1 MFVEIVMAK
10 AARVARGGGGVGGT
24 VGGDRGGL
32 AHQRVSGVVAVAVG
46 GDRGDVG
53 RRRSG
58 GVEVLDFVLLWT
70 RYSKSEYH
78 VESVHDKPKTPKRRE
93 RKSAGILQRALGV
106 NQVGDQVART
116 IVFADDGGA
125 KTAALAPSEEIVGHQ
140 QEDCSLEAPIGGLL
154 LAGQK
159 TATMHLAASGVAIAW
174 LVPEYLGMG
183 TSGAFPAGRAAEEL
197 LCSLHCSPLLHLEL

>member
-32 AHQRVSGVVAVAVG
+32 AHQRSVAADNNNNIEETV
-46 GDRGDVG
+46 
-53 RRRSG
+53 
-58 GVEVLDFVLLWT
+58 T
-70 RYSKSEYH
+70 RQHAHPSTVYYCVYDYFHQGYSKSEYH

-116 IVFADDGGA
+116 IVFADDG
-125 KTAALAPSEEIVGHQ
+125 ALAPSEEIVGHQ

>member
-46 GDRGDVG
+46 GDRGDHAHPSTVYYCVYDYFHQG
-53 RRRSG
+53 
-58 GVEVLDFVLLWT
+58 
-70 RYSKSEYH
+70 YSKSEYH

-116 IVFADDGGA
+116 IVFADDG
-125 KTAALAPSEEIVGHQ
+125 ALAPSEEIVGHQ

>member
-116 IVFADDGGA
+116 IVFADDG
-125 KTAALAPSEEIVGHQ
+125 ALAPSEEIVGHQ